1 MNSSATN
8 AGRKWASGGLACGER
23 LMSAAAASL
32 MLFGTQ
38 VDPVEAEANQP
49 KASRAFLIASVP
61 LPKPRPPEAPARA
74 GAEPAAAKQKPAE
87 DGKSTEQAS
96 HAPPPPSA
104 CRLALTEEIATAPS
118 IPDIHGAGG
127 CGGAEPPLRGARGGP
142 AKQAGDAQR

>member
-23 LMSAAAASL
+23 LMSAAAALL

-38 VDPVEAEANQP
+38 VDPVEAAQRSRARLKGTWEAPAEANHP
-49 KASRAFLIASVP
+49 KTSRAFLIASVP
-61 LPKPRPPEAPARA
+61 LPKPRPPEAPPRA
-74 GAEPAAAKQKPAE
+74 GSEPAAAKQQPAE

-118 IPDIHGAGG
+118 I
-127 CGGAEPPLRGARGGP
+127 
-142 AKQAGDAQR
+142 